1 MLRLTQKML
10 IMSHLP
16 ISIDGVQKVVRDG
29 ILHDENWLER
39 TVSTKDG
46 DKTQKYV
53 YVLEANI
60 TFHNGLTIPLMTEF
74 LYFEG
79 NPNQAK
85 QDCELTAFRRLI
97 PKIKGYFKR
106 QPLLMCLDK
115 LYANDSVIT
124 QLEQQKW
131 KYIIV
136 LPGQKLKSI
145 NQALT
150 VPKETRVYIP
160 GQVYYRGR
168 KQTWRFVNEIKT
180 SGENIVNALSC
191 LESWEQVD
199 DKTGKVVTMFSEHRW
214 ITNMTLSLDNL
225 HVIGNLCARKRW
237 GIEDSN
243 NTEKNRGYNYGH
255 LYSKHWNAMQCF
267 HLLMRLAHAVNAI
280 SEFTQKLKKYIRD
293 FGCAYILKLIKES
306 LENPWFDKAWL
317 RAKSLEPKNL
327 KLSL

>member
-1 MLRLTQKML
+1 MSTTSQSQNIDQLKTEIRKNQRAIHQNMQEVGNKEEPRTKAKNIKFPAKTVTEEREFRGDMVDAQIKAWRKLLPELLKKLDRIPDPRRLRSIKHKVAVLMLTGLLMFVFKIKSLRSMNNELSKPQLLASLQGIFPELESMPHASTLSRFLDNINPLYIEEAHIVMIKKLLKNKKFQKML

-136 LPGQKLKSI
+136 L
-145 NQALT
+145 
-150 VPKETRVYIP
+150 
-160 GQVYYRGR
+160 
-168 KQTWRFVNEIKT
+168 
-180 SGENIVNALSC
+180 
-191 LESWEQVD
+191 
-199 DKTGKVVTMFSEHRW
+199 GKRTF
-214 ITNMTLSLDNL
+214 
-225 HVIGNLCARKRW
+225 
-237 GIEDSN
+237 
-243 NTEKNRGYNYGH
+243 
-255 LYSKHWNAMQCF
+255 
-267 HLLMRLAHAVNAI
+267 
-280 SEFTQKLKKYIRD
+280 
-293 FGCAYILKLIKES
+293 
-306 LENPWFDKAWL
+306 
-317 RAKSLEPKNL
+317 
-327 KLSL
+327 